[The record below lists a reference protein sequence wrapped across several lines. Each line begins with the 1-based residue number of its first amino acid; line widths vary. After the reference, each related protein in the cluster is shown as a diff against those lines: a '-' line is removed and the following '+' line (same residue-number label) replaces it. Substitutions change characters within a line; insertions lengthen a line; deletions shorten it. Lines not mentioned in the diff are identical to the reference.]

1 MHVLSDMTLGGR
13 PIEKSANAYLLAR
26 NMVKDVRDE
35 VIEPRP
41 HLWSDNRVFV
51 KEACEDVMVGLPVVA
66 LRSQRRGEADPVADV
81 MS

>member
-51 KEACEDVMVGLPVVA
+51 KEACEDVMVGLPVLYLFHHSDRLAINKVSG
-66 LRSQRRGEADPVADV
+66 LK
-81 MS
+81 